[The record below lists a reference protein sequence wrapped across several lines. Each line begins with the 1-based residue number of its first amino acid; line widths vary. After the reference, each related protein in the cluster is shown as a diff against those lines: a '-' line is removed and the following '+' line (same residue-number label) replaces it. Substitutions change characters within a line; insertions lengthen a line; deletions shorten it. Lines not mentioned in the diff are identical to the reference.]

1 MVDFYLSY
9 HLIGYLKKKMSKPR
23 GFFLGVGVNTYSK
36 SIFPPGSVND
46 LKGCVNNIEIN
57 EITNNK

>member
-1 MVDFYLSY
+1 
-9 HLIGYLKKKMSKPR
+9 MSKPR